1 MVSRSR
7 CSFEP
12 GLVISTN
19 IEILDTGAL
28 GETYG
33 QSILEKEIALDGA
46 AVGVNFVTFDEGFH
60 HRHMRLRGI
69 GAGSANPGGCAGY

>member
-1 MVSRSR
+1 MRAP
-7 CSFEP
+7 FPAE
-12 GLVISTN
+12 
-19 IEILDTGAL
+19 GAAGHTL
-28 GETYG
+28 LETYG
-33 QSILEKEIALDGA
+33 QSILEKEITLDGA